1 MVEWNF
7 IQGPAQS
14 APLSETKV
22 ENIGAPAN
30 FLESFKNVR
39 EGLLVSEE
47 SDISLSISSGYISIK
62 EKIYYVNTTLSFGIG
77 VLAVDTLYYMYVSP
91 PTSGSVLT
99 AIEFELSTTVPVYDN
114 TYKYWYKT
122 GTDTKRLMAKYY
134 QASVTV
140 IETSTDPDDG
150 GFGFNSSYFSS
161 GSSLIYMGC
170 ATGAYSY
177 IAYIRFPSVS
187 IDKTTIESDHLKLRP
202 YSDSSYHSRIVI
214 YGVAADNQAAPTD
227 YASLFGLTETTAY
240 INWEIAASGPTP
252 GLVLT
257 SPDLSV
263 PLQEIIDRAGWAS
276 GNAIVLKIKDN
287 SALADTYNAI
297 LNFDSLV
304 NPGPTL
310 TFIMGVDDEYSII
323 NNIDLTSYWAL
334 STSYPLTSESVVVYD
349 PARQALKAL
358 EKSTDSS
365 FVNPSDAAIPTELAV
380 KDYIDSH
387 LNNLTPHTYYRTPTS
402 LLYRVQDIPLKSLT
416 TAASWVTA
424 GANSLGGWNLAGAS
438 TLEGQAS
445 IRSDWDGVSDLYL
458 EIVFEVNID
467 NTGGS
472 ASDTVDIRVV
482 FYYKGNSDTAT
493 KTQTVE
499 VPTTVGASARY
510 KQFRFLMPIDYDY
523 SGNVVDKGD
532 LISFYLNLETD
543 TSEVDD
549 IVINRLSLVYLTS
562 HVAIEINDL

>member
-1 MVEWNF
+1 MEEWNF

-39 EGLLVSEE
+39 EGLLVSEKD
-47 SDISLSISSGYISIK
+47 SDELYIASGYISIQ
-62 EKIYYVNTTLSFGIG
+62 EKIYYVNSTLTFSIG
-77 VLAVDTLYYMYVSP
+77 SLSVDTLYYMYVAP
-91 PTSGSVLT
+91 PSSGSILS
-99 AIEFELSTTVPVYDN
+99 ASDFELSTTVPTYDN
-114 TYKYWYKT
+114 TYKYYYKT
-122 GTDTKRLMAKYY
+122 GTATKRLMAKYY
-134 QASVTV
+134 QASLSVV
-140 IETSTDPDDG
+140 ETSTDSGDG
-150 GFGFNSSYFSS
+150 SFGWASAYFNSSA
-161 GSSLIYMGC
+161 LLYMGC
-170 ATGAYSY
+170 ATGAYAF
-177 IAYIRFPSVS
+177 ITAFRFPSVG
-187 IDKTTIESDHLKLRP
+187 IDKKTVMSAYLNLRP
-202 YSDSSYHSRIVI
+202 HSDTSYYSRVRI
-214 YGVAADNQAAPTD
+214 YGVDADDQAAPTD
-227 YASLFGLTETTAY
+227 YTTINALVETTAY
-240 INWEIAASGPTP
+240 VDWEITASGPTP
-252 GLVLT
+252 GKVLT
-257 SPDLSV
+257 SPNLATV
-263 PLQEIIDRAGWAS
+263 VQEIIDRAGWAN
-276 GNAIVLKIKDN
+276 GNAIVFKVKDN
-287 SALADTYNAI
+287 SSLADTFNGIY
-297 LNFDSLV
+297 NFDNLT

-310 TFIMGVDDEYSII
+310 TILMGVDDEYSII

-349 PARQALKAL
+349 PDRLALKAI
-358 EKSTDSS
+358 EKSTDSTFAS
-365 FVNPSDAAIPTELAV
+365 PTNNSISTSLAV

-387 LNNLTPHTYYRTPTS
+387 INSLIPHTYYRTPTS
-402 LLYRVQDIPLKSLT
+402 LIYRVQDIPLKSLT
-416 TAASWVTA
+416 TVAAWVSA

-445 IRSDWDGVSDLYL
+445 VRSDWDGVSDLYL

-472 ASDTVDIRVV
+472 SSDTVDIRVV